1 MQRLLDRAIVLAAG
15 LGSRLVQ
22 GADHPKPLEPVA
34 GVPLL
39 VRILRT
45 LATEGVR
52 EAVIVTGHLGDTLRR
67 ALEADTS
74 LGVKLTFVDNAAFAT
89 TKNGVSL
96 LAARAFVDRDVLLTM
111 ADHLFSPAVVRTLR
125 DASLPAGV
133 CALAV
138 DFDIP
143 RCFDLDDAT
152 KVRVVD
158 GRIAAIGKELT
169 TYDALDTGVFLI
181 GPELTDEL
189 ARLFA
194 ATGDCSLSEGVAA
207 LMTRGRFF
215 ACDVGD
221 AQWIDV
227 DTPEA
232 LAHAE
237 EMIRSHGDYLST
249 EM

>member
-1 MQRLLDRAIVLAAG
+1 MERPLDRAIILAAG

-22 GADHPKPLEPVA
+22 GAPHPKPLEPVA

-45 LATEGVR
+45 LAASGVR
-52 EAVIVTGHLGDTLRR
+52 EAVIVTGHLGDTLRQ
-67 ALEADTS
+67 ALAAETS
-74 LGVKLTFVDNAAFAT
+74 LGVKLTFVDNPAFAT

-111 ADHLFSPAVVRTLR
+111 ADHLFAPAIVARLR
-125 DASLPAGV
+125 QASLPPGA

-138 DFDIP
+138 DFDVP

-152 KVRVVD
+152 KVKVDD
-158 GRIAAIGKELT
+158 GRIAAIGKELAD
-169 TYDALDTGVFLI
+169 YDALDTGLFRI

-189 ARLFA
+189 ARLSA
-194 ATGDCSLSEGVAA
+194 ATGDCSLSEGVGA
-207 LMTRGRFF
+207 LSKRGLFF

-221 AQWIDV
+221 ARWIDV

-232 LAHAE
+232 RTHAE
-237 EMIRSHGDYLST
+237 EMLRTFGDSL
-249 EM
+249 

>member
-1 MQRLLDRAIVLAAG
+1 MERPLSRAIILAAG

-45 LATEGVR
+45 LAAEGVR
-52 EAVIVTGHLGDTLRR
+52 EAVIVTGHLGDALRR
-67 ALEADTS
+67 ALAAESS
-74 LGVKLTFVDNAAFAT
+74 LGVKLTFVDNPAFAT

-96 LAARAFVDRDVLLTM
+96 LAARAFVDQDVLLTM
-111 ADHLFSPAVVRTLR
+111 ADHLFAPAIVRTLR
-125 DASLPAGV
+125 EAPLPDDA

-138 DFDIP
+138 DFDVP

-158 GRIAAIGKELT
+158 GRIAAIGKDLT
-169 TYDALDTGVFLI
+169 TYDALDTGVFRI
-181 GPELTDEL
+181 GPALTDEL
-189 ARLFA
+189 AQLFA

-215 ACDVGD
+215 ACDVG
-221 AQWIDV
+221 AARWIDV

-237 EMIRSHGDYLST
+237 EMVRTFGDSL
-249 EM
+249 

>member
-1 MQRLLDRAIVLAAG
+1 MDRAIILAAG

-22 GADHPKPLEPVA
+22 GADHPKPLQPVA

-45 LATEGVR
+45 LAAEGVR

-67 ALEADTS
+67 ALDAEPS
-74 LGVKLTFVDNAAFAT
+74 LGVKLAYVDNPVFAT

-111 ADHLFSPAVVRTLR
+111 ADHLFAPAIVRRLR
-125 DASLPAGV
+125 EAPIPAGA

-169 TYDALDTGVFLI
+169 TYDALDTGVFRV

-194 ATGDCSLSEGVAA
+194 VGGDCSLSEGVAA
-207 LMTRGRFF
+207 LMKHGRFF
-215 ACDVGD
+215 ACDVGT
-221 AQWIDV
+221 ARWIDV

-237 EMIRSHGDYLST
+237 EMLRTFGDSW
-249 EM
+249 